1 LWIQNG
7 NNIYNSNAGRVGI
20 GLTAPN
26 GKVTI
31 QGDTSNVLFEVR
43 DKNGIP
49 VFVVYQDSVHVYV
62 SNTSAKTNKGTFAV
76 NGKTQSKAGAHTIF
90 RVVPDSI
97 VEIKDANGLPIFK
110 AFQDSVQVFV
120 DNSGAK
126 TNKGTFAVNG
136 KTQSKAGERNY
147 LRISPDSSRVYTE
160 DPTAGFGVRDLS
172 SGTATSYMQ
181 LTPENYFIG
190 HDAGKNN
197 QTGLYNIYLGYESGK
212 NSLLSSYCTFLGYN
226 TGVKNESSDNTFIGF
241 TAGQNHTIG
250 GGNVFLGS
258 KAGQNDSLGVQNVF
272 IGEYAGFNNLNGHNN
287 VYMGYSCGKKNT
299 VGSWNVFLGNEAG
312 RENLD
317 GNRNIAIG
325 CNAFMNN
332 LSGENN
338 IALGYYAMSNNINGF
353 NNIALGNGSL
363 SNNING
369 NSNIGLG
376 ASSLLKM
383 KNGTNN
389 ICIGFAALM
398 TDTSGNY
405 NTCIGDNVMIYS
417 FGNGNVAVGNVAL
430 NKNIG
435 NHNTAVGNAAFNNP
449 NAPTNFEN
457 STAIGFESY
466 ITASNQVRIGNAFV
480 TSIGGFQNWTNI
492 SDKRFKQEINENVPG
507 LAFIMK
513 LKPVTYKLNYRE
525 IANYLNKKNYADL
538 NSTNLQT
545 GFIAQDVE
553 KAANEL
559 GFEFSGIDKPKNEK
573 DYYGLR
579 YAEFTVPLVKA
590 VQEQQLQIEQLKNEN
605 KALKEEINKIKKSLN
620 K

>member
-1 LWIQNG
+1 
-7 NNIYNSNAGRVGI
+7 
-20 GLTAPN
+20 
-26 GKVTI
+26 
-31 QGDTSNVLFEVR
+31 
-43 DKNGIP
+43 
-49 VFVVYQDSVHVYV
+49 
-62 SNTSAKTNKGTFAV
+62 
-76 NGKTQSKAGAHTIF
+76 
-90 RVVPDSI
+90 
-97 VEIKDANGLPIFK
+97 
-110 AFQDSVQVFV
+110 
-120 DNSGAK
+120 
-126 TNKGTFAVNG
+126 
-136 KTQSKAGERNY
+136 
-147 LRISPDSSRVYTE
+147 
-160 DPTAGFGVRDLS
+160 
-172 SGTATSYMQ
+172 
-181 LTPENYFIG
+181 
-190 HDAGKNN
+190 
-197 QTGLYNIYLGYESGK
+197 
-212 NSLLSSYCTFLGYN
+212 
-226 TGVKNESSDNTFIGF
+226 
-241 TAGQNHTIG
+241 
-250 GGNVFLGS
+250 
-258 KAGQNDSLGVQNVF
+258 
-272 IGEYAGFNNLNGHNN
+272 GEYAGFNNLNGHNN